1 MVASPSKLKE
11 PIPKLLSMSPLNTHC
26 GSNVGLLWLT
36 HHMPCSPGAAPP
48 QPVVPQEWPPCKFW
62 AWRGSPAPSTWTPPW
77 LIWDVFNIYLF
88 LTSHILPSPRSLD
101 SKEETRTYLL
111 FPFSLSSALPPWTG
125 RIFYFQKY
133 GNFYYVIFSLLYSM
147 VQNNNTPSQASK
159 VYSWCTDGS
168 FLEFSKHFSLSAKH
182 EFEDSLTFHII
193 ILTWN
198 PKTKPRLFILGG
210 LPSSPE
216 LINSMPGQPD
226 SEEWKY
232 IDILKIW
239 FLLH

>member
-147 VQNNNTPSQASK
+147 VQIITLHLRPPKFTLDVQMEAFWNSVNTFLSLRSMNSK
-159 VYSWCTDGS
+159 T
-168 FLEFSKHFSLSAKH
+168 LSL
-182 EFEDSLTFHII
+182 FT
-193 ILTWN
+193 
-198 PKTKPRLFILGG
+198 
-210 LPSSPE
+210 
-216 LINSMPGQPD
+216 
-226 SEEWKY
+226 
-232 IDILKIW
+232 
-239 FLLH
+239 